1 MRRQEQI
8 GQLPGEQS
16 PADFKANIIM
26 TENTCCHQNP
36 SHLSELPRINR
47 IAGQVAGVKKMI
59 EENRYC
65 PDILIQIKAIR
76 SALKAVEGN
85 ILRTHLQNCVDQS
98 FSSDEERHQKIEEL
112 KKLFEKFDD

>member
-1 MRRQEQI
+1 
-8 GQLPGEQS
+8 
-16 PADFKANIIM
+16 M
-26 TENTCCHQNP
+26 TDNTCCSQNP

-98 FSSDEERHQKIEEL
+98 FDSDEERHKKIEEL